1 MVEQNGLLLDG
12 RNLQPYKD
20 AVEKF
25 EELTEIGQVSLG
37 CWRLM
42 ITKLRGGSAFDR
54 EDDFIERM
62 AKKWAEQS
70 LTK

>member
-42 ITKLRGGSAFDR
+42 ITKLRGGQHL
-54 EDDFIERM
+54 IEKM
-62 AKKWAEQS
+62 TS
-70 LTK
+70 